1 MPYAEV
7 SVNSAFGGRTVDTFS
22 YELPPGISVRPGQAV
37 LVPFGPRTLQ
47 GIVVEV
53 ADTPRFAET
62 RLLSGIIE
70 PPLILSPAQLAVGR
84 WVGRHY
90 LTPLFPS
97 LALWLPPGFERQAEP
112 VLTRTVLQQTDA
124 EAPLSDIER
133 EILQN
138 LDPEKA
144 VEQKA
149 LEKRF
154 GKTTTQK
161 AVRHLLEHGLAD
173 RRYRL
178 QPLKIKPRLERLARL
193 RMDPDAAQAAAEN
206 LSKKAPKQAAVIR
219 RLIDSRGLLPIAE
232 LRRELGDIAPVMA
245 ALAAKG
251 LVEVVAEESRRAP
264 RLPAAVELPLAHTL
278 TPAQATAVATVT
290 RAIDEA
296 KGETFLLHGVTGSG
310 KTEVYLHATAH
321 ALAQGKQVAVLVPEI
336 SLTHQIIERFTARFP
351 GRVAVL
357 HSRLSLGERFD
368 QWRGL
373 AEGVFDIVIGPRSAL
388 FAPFDRLG
396 LIVIDEEH
404 EWAYKQQ
411 ETPPLYHARA
421 VATRLSSESGAALLL
436 GSATPDI
443 ESFYKSSTGEYRL
456 LELPDRLAPHLATRN
471 VRFATGVNATL
482 PPVTLVDMREELKS
496 GNLSIF
502 SRRLKTEIIAA
513 LANNEQVILFFNRRG
528 GATFIQCR
536 DCGEVLKCRN
546 CRLPLGFHP
555 VENRLVCHHC
565 NTGYRV
571 PTTCPVCGSRR
582 IKFLGL
588 GTQKLEEETRKEF
601 PGARTLRWDSD
612 AARGKDAGYQIFD
625 DFRTGKADILIG
637 TQVVARG
644 LDLPRVG
651 LVGVVNADT
660 ALNLPDFRAGERTF
674 QLLLQVAGRAG
685 RGEFPGR
692 VVVQSYQPG
701 HYAIAA
707 AVNHDYRGFYDKEIE
722 YRKMLGYPPFGELA
736 VLTVQHTVEAD
747 GLKLAHGLRK
757 KLELARDSAGITGI
771 DFIGPAP
778 AFVPRR
784 RGKYRWQVI
793 MKGRGVVEF
802 LTKADLPAGIGVDVD
817 PLGLD

>member
-7 SVNSAFGGRTVDTFS
+7 SVNSAASGRSAFS
-22 YELPPGISVRPGQAV
+22 YELPAGLTVRPGQAV
-37 LVPFGPRTLQ
+37 LVPFGPKTLQ

-53 ADTPRFAET
+53 GETPRYAET

-70 PPLILSPAQLAVGR
+70 PPICLTPAQLAVGL
-84 WVGRHY
+84 WISRHY
-90 LTPLFPS
+90 LAPLFPS

-112 VLTRTVLQQTDA
+112 NITRSTADG
-124 EAPLSDIER
+124 EIPLSDLER
-133 EILQN
+133 DILAA
-138 LDPEKA
+138 LDTERPTD
-144 VEQKA
+144 QKT

-154 GKTTTQK
+154 GKVATQK
-161 AVRHLLEHGLAD
+161 AIRHFLDNGLAE
-173 RRYRL
+173 RKYRL
-178 QPLKIKPRLERLARL
+178 QSLKVQPRLERIVRL
-193 RMDPDAAQAAAEN
+193 KIDLEAAQALAAT
-206 LSKKAPKQAAVIR
+206 LSKKAPKQAAIIR
-219 RLIDSRGLLPIAE
+219 QVAGSRGQISAAE
-232 LRRELGDIAPVMA
+232 LRRDLGDIGAA
-245 ALAAKG
+245 LSALAAKG
-251 LVEVVAEESRRAP
+251 LIEIAKAESRRAP

-278 TPAQATAVATVT
+278 TPAQSVAARAIA
-290 RAIDEA
+290 RAIDERN
-296 KGETFLLHGVTGSG
+296 GETFLLHGVTGSG

-321 ALAQGKQVAVLVPEI
+321 ALKQGKQVVVLVPEI
-336 SLTHQIIERFTARFP
+336 ALTHQIIERFTARFP

-373 AEGVFDIVIGPRSAL
+373 AEGEYDIVIGPRSAL

-411 ETPPLYHARA
+411 DTPPLYHART
-421 VATRLSSESGAALLL
+421 VASRLATEGGAALLL

-443 ESFYKSSTGEYRL
+443 ETFYRSSTGQYRL
-456 LELPDRLAPHLATRN
+456 LELPERLTPRPETP
-471 VRFATGVNATL
+471 L
-482 PPVTLVDMREELKS
+482 PPITLIDMRDELKS

-502 SRRLKTEIIAA
+502 SRKLRTEIMAA
-513 LANNEQVILFFNRRG
+513 LANQEQVILFFNRRG

-536 DCGEVLKCRN
+536 DCGEVLKCRK
-546 CRLPLGFHP
+546 CRLPLGYHP

-565 NTGYRV
+565 NTGYPV
-571 PTTCPVCGSRR
+571 PTVCPVCGSRR

-601 PGARTLRWDSD
+601 PGARILRWDSD
-612 AARGKDAGYQIFD
+612 AAKGKDAGYQIFD
-625 DFRTGKADILIG
+625 DFRAGKADILIG

-692 VVVQSYQPG
+692 VVVQSYQPD
-701 HYAIAA
+701 HYAIAG
-707 AVNHDYRGFYDKEIE
+707 AVKHDYCGFFDKEIE
-722 YRKMLGYPPFGELA
+722 YRRMLGYPPFGELA
-736 VLTVQHTVEAD
+736 VLTVQHPVEGD
-747 GLKLAHGLRK
+747 GLVLAHRLRK
-757 KLELARDSAGITGI
+757 KLELERDSSGITGI
-771 DFIGPAP
+771 EFIGPAP

-793 MKGRGVVEF
+793 VKGKGVVEF
-802 LTKADLPAGIGVDVD
+802 LTRFDLPSGLGIDID

>member
-1 MPYAEV
+1 MEDADLLKRGVPLPFAEV
-7 SVNSAFGGRTVDTFS
+7 SVNSPAAGRSAYS
-22 YELPPGISVRPGQAV
+22 YELPEGLTVCPGQAV

-53 ADTPRFAET
+53 SETPRYDAT
-62 RLLSGIIE
+62 RQLSGIIE
-70 PPLILSPAQLAVGR
+70 PPLHITPQQLTVGL
-84 WVGRHY
+84 WISRHY
-90 LTPLFPS
+90 LAPLFPS
-97 LALWLPPGFERQAEP
+97 LALWLPPGFERSAVP
-112 VLTRTVLQQTDA
+112 VFTISLKDFGDT
-124 EAPLSDIER
+124 PLSDLER
-133 EILQN
+133 ELIAILDTA
-138 LDPEKA
+138 LAMD
-144 VEQKA
+144 QKT

-154 GKTTTQK
+154 GKQVTQK
-161 AVRHLLEHGLAD
+161 AVRHLLENGLIE

-178 QPLKIKPRLERLARL
+178 QSVKVKPRLEKVVRL
-193 RMDPDAAQAAAEN
+193 RIDADSAQFAATSLLN
-206 LSKKAPKQAAVIR
+206 KSPKQAAVIR
-219 RLIDSRGLLPIAE
+219 FLASSRGRLSLAD
-232 LRRELGDIAPVMA
+232 LRCEFGNVAAVLS

-251 LVEVVAEESRRAP
+251 LVETISEESRRNP
-264 RLPAAVELPLAHTL
+264 RLPALVELPLAHTL
-278 TPAQATAVATVT
+278 TPAQSAAVSSVT
-290 RAIDEA
+290 KAIDET
-296 KGETFLLHGVTGSG
+296 KGEAFLLHGVTGSG
-310 KTEVYLHATAH
+310 KTEVYLHSTAY
-321 ALAQGKQVAVLVPEI
+321 ALKQGKQVVVLVPEI

-357 HSRLSLGERFD
+357 HSKLSLGERYD
-368 QWRGL
+368 QWRGI
-373 AEGVFDIVIGPRSAL
+373 AEGEYDIVIGPRSAL
-388 FAPFDRLG
+388 FAPFANLG

-411 ETPPLYHARA
+411 DTPPLYHARA
-421 VATRLSSESGAALLL
+421 VALRLAHETGSAVLL

-443 ESFYKSSTGEYRL
+443 ESYFKAVSGEYRL
-456 LELPDRLAPHLATRN
+456 LELPDRLTPHPSTP
-471 VRFATGVNATL
+471 L
-482 PPVTLVDMREELKS
+482 PPVYLIDMRDELKS

-502 SRRLKTEIIAA
+502 SRKLKADMDSA
-513 LANNEQVILFFNRRG
+513 LKNGEQIILFFNRRG

-546 CRLPLGFHP
+546 CRLPLGYHP

-565 NTGYRV
+565 NAQYRV
-571 PTTCPVCGSRR
+571 PTVCPICGSHR

-588 GTQKLEEETRKEF
+588 GTQKLEEETKKEF
-601 PGARTLRWDSD
+601 PGVKILRWDSD
-612 AARGKDAGYQIFD
+612 AARGKDSGYQIFD
-625 DFRTGKADILIG
+625 DFRSGKADILIG

-651 LVGVVNADT
+651 LVGVINADT

-692 VVVQSYQPG
+692 VIVQSYQPS

-707 AVNHDYRGFYDKEIE
+707 AVAHDYKGFYEKELE

-736 VLTVQHTVEAD
+736 VLTVTHTAEAD
-747 GLKLAHGLRK
+747 GLQLAHNIRK

-778 AFVPRR
+778 AFIPRR

-793 MKGRGVVEF
+793 LKGHNIVDF
-802 LTKADLPAGIGVDVD
+802 LSKADLPSGISIDVD

>member
-7 SVNSAFGGRTVDTFS
+7 SVNSSFGGRTVDTFS

-37 LVPFGPRTLQ
+37 LVPFGPKILQ

-53 ADTPRFAET
+53 AETPRYAET
-62 RLLSGIIE
+62 RLLAGIIE
-70 PPLILSPAQLAVGR
+70 PPLCLTPQQLAVGL
-84 WVGRHY
+84 WVSRHY
-90 LTPLFPS
+90 LAPLFPS

-112 VLTRTVLQQTDA
+112 VITRSTVAA
-124 EAPLSDIER
+124 EATLTELER
-133 EILQN
+133 EILAS
-138 LDPEKA
+138 LDVEKA
-144 VEQKA
+144 IELKA

-154 GKTTTQK
+154 GKLNAQK
-161 AVRHLLEHGLAD
+161 AIRHLLEHGLAD
-173 RRYRL
+173 RRYKL

-193 RMDPDAAQAAAEN
+193 TVDLDAAQAAAES
-206 LSKKAPKQAAVIR
+206 LSKKAPKQAAVIQ
-219 RLIDSRGLLPIAE
+219 RLANSRGILPVAE
-232 LRRELGDIAPVMA
+232 LRRELGDVAA
-245 ALAAKG
+245 ALSALATKG
-251 LVEVVAEESRRAP
+251 LVAIVEEESRRAP

-278 TPAQATAVATVT
+278 TSAQSVAARAVAK
-290 RAIDEA
+290 AIDEA

-321 ALAQGKQVAVLVPEI
+321 ALAQGKQVVVLVPEI
-336 SLTHQIIERFTARFP
+336 ALTHQIIERFTARFP
-351 GRVAVL
+351 GKVAVL

-373 AEGVFDIVIGPRSAL
+373 NEGDFDIVIGPRSAL

-411 ETPPLYHARA
+411 DTPPLYHART
-421 VATRLSSESGAALLL
+421 VASRLAGESGTPLLL

-443 ESFYKSSTGEYRL
+443 ESYYKTSTGEYRL
-456 LELPDRLAPHLATRN
+456 LGLPERLTPRPETP
-471 VRFATGVNATL
+471 L
-482 PPVTLVDMREELKS
+482 PPVTLIDMRDELKS

-502 SRRLKTEIIAA
+502 SRKLRAEIVAA
-513 LANNEQVILFFNRRG
+513 LANSEQVILFFNRRG

-536 DCGEVLKCRN
+536 DCGEVLKCRR
-546 CRLPLGFHP
+546 CRLPLGYHP

-565 NTGYRV
+565 NTGYPV
-571 PTTCPVCGSRR
+571 PIVCPVCGSRR

-601 PGARTLRWDSD
+601 PGARLLRWDSD
-612 AARGKDAGYQIFD
+612 AAKGKDAGYHIFD
-625 DFRTGKADILIG
+625 DFRAGKADILIG

-651 LVGVVNADT
+651 LVGVINADT

-701 HYAIAA
+701 HYAISA
-707 AVNHDYRGFYDKEIE
+707 AVNHDYRTFFDKEIE

-736 VLTVQHTVEAD
+736 VLTVQHPVEGD
-747 GLKLAHGLRK
+747 GLALAHNLRK

-771 DFIGPAP
+771 DVIGPAP

-793 MKGRGVVEF
+793 VKGRGVVEF
-802 LTKADLPAGIGVDVD
+802 LTGADIPIGVAVDVD